1 MRVAYDGDYQFIVRQ
16 GILSCLSEPAMGAVG
31 DPDVSPLHG
40 RFPQFPAM
48 IVTPEKCA

>member
-1 MRVAYDGDYQFIVRQ
+1 MQTQMRAAFHGDYQFIVRQ
-16 GILSCLSEPAMGAVG
+16 GIFCCFAETAMGAVG

-48 IVTPEKCA
+48 IVTP